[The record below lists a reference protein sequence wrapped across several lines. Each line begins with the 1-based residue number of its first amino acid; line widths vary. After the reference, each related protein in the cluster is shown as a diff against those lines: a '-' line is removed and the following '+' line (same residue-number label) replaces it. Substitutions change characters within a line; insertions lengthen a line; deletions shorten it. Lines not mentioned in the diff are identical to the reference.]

1 MNGSLEVLSRV
12 RGASDHPIARYRRDI
27 LGGVSDVEIL
37 TRAGEGDLQNL
48 RRMLDGRGFEFL
60 LRRISQTL
68 SAIEREHL
76 GGVNAPEWTV
86 NPHNIVRN
94 MFALVVRDY
103 LPRR

>member
-1 MNGSLEVLSRV
+1 MNGSLEVLSRI
-12 RGASDHPIARYRRDI
+12 RGVSEHPIARYRRDI
-27 LGGVSDVEIL
+27 LGGASDVEIL
-37 TRAGEGDLQNL
+37 TRAGEGDIQNL
-48 RRMLDGRGFEFL
+48 RRMLDSGGFQFL

-68 SAIEREHL
+68 STIEREHL
-76 GGVNAPEWTV
+76 GGINAPEWTV